1 LARELQNLRETLCL
15 CGRKNTGFSAEIF
28 FRFHILL
35 QKTETVSGKK
45 TWNRERTEQMNSQI
59 FPEKEKISLPQPSR
73 KGFVTNYPPF
83 RQWKNT
89 GEEEIL
95 SGSPINIYV
104 HIPFCVQRCAYCYY
118 KTNELKD
125 KKEHVDRYVNAICRE
140 IELAA
145 SRFHLG
151 QRPVESVYFGGG
163 TPTLL
168 KPEHLQKITQSLH
181 TYLNIGTPEFTVEA
195 EPVTLTQKKADLLK
209 ELGVNRISL
218 GVQSFSDEILAI
230 CNRLDNEEKV
240 LKAIDMAQG
249 TGAVVNIDLL
259 SGLAGETFETWK
271 YSADRAISTGAESI
285 TVYKME
291 LYANTDY
298 YKSLRKKEIVL
309 PSEEEELAFMT
320 YAMEQFE
327 KNQYVPWCFFTFT
340 RNGQYKNIYASSL
353 WQGTDC
359 YAFGASGFGSM
370 GRWLYQN
377 TNDDEK
383 YTEILESGKLPVNR
397 GYLMTDLE
405 EIIRRISLGM
415 KLVRFDLKAFQ
426 NRFGFRLESLCSPVL
441 ETLAAE
447 GFISVSDEFAAL
459 TSKGILYGDYSGK
472 CVAEFLRERFF

>member
-1 LARELQNLRETLCL
+1 
-15 CGRKNTGFSAEIF
+15 
-28 FRFHILL
+28 
-35 QKTETVSGKK
+35 V
-45 TWNRERTEQMNSQI
+45 MNSQL
-59 FPEKEKISLPQPSR
+59 FAEKEKISLPQPSR

-83 RQWKNT
+83 RQWKST

-118 KTNELKD
+118 KTSELKE
-125 KKEHVDRYVNAICRE
+125 KKGHLDRYVNAVCRE
-140 IELAA
+140 IELASA
-145 SRFHLG
+145 RFHLG
-151 QRPVESVYFGGG
+151 EKPVESIYFGGG

-168 KPEHLQKITQSLH
+168 KPEQFQKITEYLH
-181 TYLNIGTPEFTVEA
+181 KHLNIDKPEFTVEA

-240 LKAIDMAQG
+240 MKAIDMAQG
-249 TGAVVNIDLL
+249 TGAAVNIDLL
-259 SGLAGETFETWK
+259 SGLAGETFQTWK

-309 PSEEEELAFMT
+309 PSEEDELAFMT
-320 YAMEQFE
+320 YAMEQFGQT
-327 KNQYVPWCFFTFT
+327 QYLPWCFFTFT

-370 GRWLYQN
+370 GNWLYQN
-377 TNDDEK
+377 TNNDEK
-383 YTEILESGKLPVNR
+383 YTEVLESGKLPVNR
-397 GYLMTDLE
+397 GYHMTSLDK
-405 EIIRRISLGM
+405 IIRRVILGM
-415 KLVRFDLKAFQ
+415 KLVQFDLKAFQ
-426 NRFGFRLESLCSPVL
+426 AEFGFRLESLCSPVL

-447 GFISVSDEFAAL
+447 GFIAVSPDWIEL
-459 TSKGILYGDYSGK
+459 TPKGILYGDYSGK
-472 CVAEFLRERFF
+472 CLAEFLRKRFYTNSPLI